1 MATPSNK
8 TKLIIDVP
16 TDLKQEFKVA
26 CVKNGL
32 NMTDVVTSLIG
43 SWVANLE
50 KNKGAM

>member
-26 CVKNGL
+26 CVKNVG
-32 NMTDVVTSLIG
+32 
-43 SWVANLE
+43 WNLE
-50 KNKGAM
+50 SEGLS